1 MRQILAVVGTRSE
14 MVRLAPVIRRLK
26 DEGGREVGV
35 RWVHA
40 DDHAG
45 QIWQT
50 AAVFGLSSDGEV
62 LSGHRPSN
70 LLEHSWALT
79 NAISKEMECRM
90 PDLLLVQGESLPAML
105 AAQQA
110 FMRRVPVIYLVA
122 SSHNGLRD
130 SRGPQTSYRKLLTA
144 ISTFQCV
151 TNEADLMQLR
161 AQGVPVFEIGIT
173 GDTVVD
179 AIDTVT
185 KYGVLNGSEAACDPG
200 NGLAATRILVPLG
213 STARWVGSLTDFALA
228 IADLA
233 QSASSHEFTIVLEPD
248 AVCRDLITA
257 ILGSTPN
264 VTLRDPMQY
273 SEFLRLMQQ
282 QDLVLAD
289 GLDYYD
295 EAVALRKPMLLAQDR
310 ASDEHLAPPA
320 GLTLIG
326 SRREQIVQAVLDS
339 RRANGQVKRQPLR
352 MYSLGDGHA
361 ASRISRLIMNWSRNQ
376 ILTPRAFEPYRS
388 C

>member
-26 DEGGREVGV
+26 DEGGRAVGV

-185 KYGVLNGSEAACDPG
+185 KYGVLNGSKAACDPG

-295 EAVALRKPMLLAQDR
+295 EAVALRKAMLLAQDR

-388 C
+388 